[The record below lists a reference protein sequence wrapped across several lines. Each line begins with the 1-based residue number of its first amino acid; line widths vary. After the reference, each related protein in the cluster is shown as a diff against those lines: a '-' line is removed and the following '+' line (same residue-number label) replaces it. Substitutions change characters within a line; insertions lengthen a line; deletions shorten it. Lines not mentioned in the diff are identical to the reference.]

1 MRPIISGGGL
11 LIISYGIIRKRLGVK
26 MGSEHRITSMILVL
40 ALLTGVWYAGTME
53 DAADNGVMSGFQK
66 DTIYIWY
73 TDEAL
78 TDYINSA
85 ALAFY
90 EDYDVRVVP
99 VLQSGLEY
107 VQALNAAS
115 ISGNETPDLYL
126 AGSDS
131 LERLIMAG
139 LASKVE
145 DTEEILNGFY
155 FPQTALDAVTYQGEY
170 YAYPFY
176 YETAFL
182 LYNKTYLTR
191 IADGALRE
199 EILLGD
205 EAAQE
210 MDGEEDIY
218 AEQTIPEGYDE
229 MSWDAAVSQKMY
241 DLIPESIEDILAIAD
256 SYDAPEQVENIFL
269 WDVSDILYNYFFAGA
284 YMNVGGACGDDAS
297 VIEIYNEDTIACM
310 SVYQE
315 LHQFF
320 SIESKE
326 SSYEEVL
333 QEFLDGKT
341 LFTIAAIDAVGRL
354 EEAGEEGTFPYEY
367 GIALL
372 PSIDGEHAARGLSV
386 TNVIAVN
393 GYSRQ
398 KEMANLFAGY
408 LVYGNANTLYD
419 RTHKMQAAY
428 PIEDFVTDL
437 RDEIAVIYENSTSL
451 PKILEI
457 SNFWIQ
463 LELAYTKIWDGSNVN
478 DVLRQL
484 SEQMKTQ
491 IAGEGVVEEAIPS
504 AGPEL

>member
-1 MRPIISGGGL
+1 M
-11 LIISYGIIRKRLGVK
+11 LG
-26 MGSEHRITSMILVL
+26 MGSEHKMTSILLVL
-40 ALLTGVWYAGTME
+40 VLLAGVWYAGTG
-53 DAADNGVMSGFQK
+53 DGVADNGFMSGFQK

-115 ISGNETPDLYL
+115 ISGNELPDLYL
-126 AGSDS
+126 TGSDS

-139 LASKVE
+139 LASPVE
-145 DTEEILNGFY
+145 DTKEILDDFY
-155 FPQTALDAVTYQGEY
+155 FPQTALDAVTYRGEY

-182 LYNKTYLTR
+182 LYNKTYLTQ

-199 EILLGD
+199 EIISGGGAGQDGGAD
-205 EAAQE
+205 EG
-210 MDGEEDIY
+210 MDDEEDMNT
-218 AEQTIPEGYDE
+218 EQGIPDGYDE
-229 MSWDAAVSQKMY
+229 ASWDAAVSQKMY

-256 SYDAPEQVENIFL
+256 SYNAPEQVENIFL
-269 WDVSDILYNYFFAGA
+269 WDVSDIFYNYFFAGA
-284 YMNVGGACGDDAS
+284 YMNMGGPCGDDAS

-310 SVYQE
+310 NVYQD

-341 LFTIAAIDAVGRL
+341 LFTIATIDAIGTL
-354 EEAGEEGTFPYEY
+354 EEAKEEGAISFEY
-367 GIALL
+367 GIAAL

-386 TNVIAVN
+386 TNVIVIN
-393 GYSRQ
+393 GYSQQ
-398 KEMANLFAGY
+398 KEMANIFAGY
-408 LVYGNANTLYD
+408 LAYKDANSLYD
-419 RTHKMQAAY
+419 RTGKMQAAH
-428 PIEDFVTDL
+428 PIENFVMDIN
-437 RDEIAVIYENSTSL
+437 DEIAVIYENSTSL

-457 SNFWIQ
+457 SNFWMQ
-463 LELAYTKIWDGSNVN
+463 LELAYTKIWDGDNVN

-491 IAGEGVVEEAIPS
+491 IAGEGVVEEVIPS
-504 AGPEL
+504 EGPEL

>member
-1 MRPIISGGGL
+1 
-11 LIISYGIIRKRLGVK
+11 
-26 MGSEHRITSMILVL
+26 MGSKHKMTSILLLL
-40 ALLTGVWYAGTME
+40 AMLAGVWYAGSGGMAE
-53 DAADNGVMSGFQK
+53 SGFMSGFQK

-107 VQALNAAS
+107 VRALNTAS
-115 ISGNETPDLYL
+115 VSGNETPDLYL
-126 AGSDS
+126 TGSDS

-139 LASKVE
+139 LAAPVE
-145 DTEEILNGFY
+145 DTKGILDDFY

-182 LYNKTYLTR
+182 LYNKTYLTQ
-191 IADGALRE
+191 IADGALRG
-199 EILLGD
+199 EIASGGAEQGED
-205 EAAQE
+205 ADAG
-210 MDGEEDIY
+210 MDDEEDTA
-218 AEQTIPEGYDE
+218 AEQTVPEGYDDA
-229 MSWDAAVSQKMY
+229 SWDEAVSRKMRE
-241 DLIPESIEDILAIAD
+241 LIPESIEDILNIAD
-256 SYDAPEQVENIFL
+256 SYNAPEQVENIFL

-284 YMNVGGACGDDAS
+284 YMNVGGPCGDDAS

-341 LFTIAAIDAVGRL
+341 IFTIATVDAIRTL
-354 EEAGEEGTFPYEY
+354 EEAREEGTFSYEY

-372 PSIDGEHAARGLSV
+372 PSIDGEHEARGLSV

-393 GYSRQ
+393 GYSEQ
-398 KEMANLFAGY
+398 KEMANIFAGY
-408 LVYGNANTLYD
+408 LAYENADTLYD
-419 RTHKMQAAY
+419 RTYKMQATY
-428 PIEDFVTDL
+428 PVEDFVTDI
-437 RDEIAVIYENSTSL
+437 RDEIVIIYKNSTSL

-463 LELAYTKIWDGSNVN
+463 LELAYTRIWDGGNVN

-491 IAGEGVVEEAIPS
+491 IAGEGVTEEVLPS
-504 AGPEL
+504 DGPEL

>member
-1 MRPIISGGGL
+1 
-11 LIISYGIIRKRLGVK
+11 
-26 MGSEHRITSMILVL
+26 MGSKHRITSILLLL
-40 ALLTGVWYAGTME
+40 AMLAGVWYAGTYGSVE
-53 DAADNGVMSGFQK
+53 DNGLMSGFQK

-85 ALAFY
+85 SLAFY

-99 VLQSGLEY
+99 VLQPGLEY

-115 ISGNETPDLYL
+115 VSGNETPDLYL
-126 AGSDS
+126 TGSDS

-139 LASKVE
+139 LASPAE
-145 DTEEILNGFY
+145 DTEGILDNFY

-176 YETAFL
+176 YETSFL

-191 IADGALRE
+191 IADSALRGE
-199 EILLGD
+199 LAFGD
-205 EAAQE
+205 
-210 MDGEEDIY
+210 G
-218 AEQTIPEGYDE
+218 AEQGGDAGGGEDTVMAQTVPEGYDE
-229 MSWDAAVSQKMY
+229 ASWDAAVSRKMY
-241 DLIPESIEDILAIAD
+241 DLIPDSIEDILAIAD

-284 YMNVGGACGDDAS
+284 YMNVGGPCGDDAS

-310 SVYQE
+310 SVYQG
-315 LHQFF
+315 LRQFF

-326 SSYEEVL
+326 SSYAEVL
-333 QEFLDGKT
+333 QQFMDGKT
-341 LFTIAAIDAVGRL
+341 LFTIATIDAIGSL
-354 EEAGEEGTFPYEY
+354 EEAKEEGGFPFEY
-367 GIALL
+367 DIAPL
-372 PSIDGEHAARGLSV
+372 PGIDGEHAARGLSV

-393 GYSRQ
+393 GYSGQ
-398 KEMANLFAGY
+398 KEMANIFAGY
-408 LVYGNANTLYD
+408 LVYGNADTLYD
-419 RTHKMQAAY
+419 RTYKMQATY
-428 PIEDFVTDL
+428 PIEDFTEDI
-437 RDEIAVIYENSTSL
+437 RDEIVVIYENSISL

-463 LELAYTKIWDGSNVN
+463 LELAYTRIWDGGNVN

-491 IAGEGVVEEAIPS
+491 IAGEGVAEEVIPS
-504 AGPEL
+504 ATPEL

>member
-1 MRPIISGGGL
+1 
-11 LIISYGIIRKRLGVK
+11 
-26 MGSEHRITSMILVL
+26 MGSEHKITSMLLVL
-40 ALLTGVWYAGTME
+40 ALLAGVWYVGTYDGE
-53 DAADNGVMSGFQK
+53 IEYGFVSAFQK

-73 TDEAL
+73 TDEEL

-107 VQALNAAS
+107 VQVLNEAS
-115 ISGNETPDLYL
+115 ISGNEIPDLYL
-126 AGSDS
+126 TGSDS

-139 LASKVE
+139 LASPVE
-145 DTEEILNGFY
+145 DTKEILDDFY
-155 FPQTALDAVTYQGEY
+155 FPQTALDAVTYKGEY

-182 LYNKTYLTR
+182 LYNKTYLTQ
-191 IADGALRE
+191 IADSALRE
-199 EILLGD
+199 EIISGGEAGQDGGAD
-205 EAAQE
+205 EG
-210 MDGEEDIY
+210 MDDGEDMLM
-218 AEQTIPEGYDE
+218 EQGVPEGYDE
-229 MSWDAAVSQKMY
+229 ASWDAAVSQKMY

-256 SYDAPEQVENIFL
+256 SYNAPEQVENIFL
-269 WDVSDILYNYFFAGA
+269 WDVTDILYNYFFAGA
-284 YMNVGGACGDDAS
+284 YMNVGGPCGDDAS
-297 VIEIYNEDTIACM
+297 MIEIYNEDTIACM
-310 SVYQE
+310 NVYQE

-326 SSYEEVL
+326 SSYGEVL

-341 LFTIAAIDAVGRL
+341 IFTIATIDAIGSL
-354 EEAGEEGTFPYEY
+354 EEAKDEGGFSFEY
-367 GIALL
+367 GIAAL

-386 TNVIAVN
+386 TNVIVVN
-393 GYSRQ
+393 GYSEQ
-398 KEMANLFAGY
+398 KEMANIFAGY
-408 LVYGNANTLYD
+408 LAYENANTLYD
-419 RTHKMQAAY
+419 RTGKMQATY
-428 PIEDFVTDL
+428 PIENFVTDI
-437 RDEIAVIYENSTSL
+437 RDEIAVIYGNSTSL

-457 SNFWIQ
+457 SNFWMQ
-463 LELAYTKIWDGSNVN
+463 LELAYTRIWDGGNVN

-491 IAGEGVVEEAIPS
+491 IAGEGVVEEVIPS

>member
-1 MRPIISGGGL
+1 MLSMGL
-11 LIISYGIIRKRLGVK
+11 EHK
-26 MGSEHRITSMILVL
+26 MTSIFLVL
-40 ALLTGVWYAGTME
+40 ALLAGVWYAGTGNG
-53 DAADNGVMSGFQK
+53 ATDNGFMSGYEK

-73 TDEAL
+73 TDEEL

-115 ISGNETPDLYL
+115 VSGNETPDLYL
-126 AGSDS
+126 TGSDS

-139 LASKVE
+139 LASPVE
-145 DTEEILNGFY
+145 DTKGILDSFY
-155 FPQTALDAVTYQGEY
+155 FPQTALNTVTYKGEY

-191 IADGALRE
+191 IADGALRA
-199 EILLGD
+199 EIVYGEGTGQDADAD
-205 EAAQE
+205 EG
-210 MDGEEDIY
+210 MDGEEDMHE
-218 AEQTIPEGYDE
+218 EQTVPEGYDE
-229 MSWDAAVSQKMY
+229 TSWDAAVSQKMHG
-241 DLIPESIEDILAIAD
+241 LIPKSIEDILEIAD
-256 SYDAPEQVENIFL
+256 SYNAPEQVENIFL

-284 YMNVGGACGDDAS
+284 YMDVGGPCGDDAS

-310 SVYQE
+310 NVYQG
-315 LHQFF
+315 LRQFF

-326 SSYEEVL
+326 SSYAQVL
-333 QEFLDGKT
+333 QQFLDGKT
-341 LFTIAAIDAVGRL
+341 IFTIATIDAIGSL
-354 EEAGEEGTFPYEY
+354 EEAKEEGTFPFEY
-367 GIALL
+367 GIAPL
-372 PSIDGEHAARGLSV
+372 PSIDGEHEARGLSV
-386 TNVIAVN
+386 TNVIVVN
-393 GYSRQ
+393 GYSEQ
-398 KEMANLFAGY
+398 KEMANIFARY
-408 LVYGNANTLYD
+408 LAYENADTLYD
-419 RTHKMQAAY
+419 RTRKMQATY
-428 PIEDFVTDL
+428 PIEDFVTDI
-437 RDEIAVIYENSTSL
+437 RDEIVVIYENSTSL

-463 LELAYTKIWDGSNVN
+463 LELAYTKIWDGGNVN

-491 IAGEGVVEEAIPS
+491 IAGEGVVEEVIPS
-504 AGPEL
+504 AEPDL

>member
-1 MRPIISGGGL
+1 MDSKHRVTSIL
-11 LIISYGIIRKRLGVK
+11 LLLAMLAGI
-26 MGSEHRITSMILVL
+26 
-40 ALLTGVWYAGTME
+40 WYAGTRGGT
-53 DAADNGVMSGFQK
+53 ADNGFMSGFQK

-115 ISGNETPDLYL
+115 VSGNEVPDLYL
-126 AGSDS
+126 TGSDS

-139 LASKVE
+139 LASPVE
-145 DTEEILNGFY
+145 DTKGILDDFY
-155 FPQTALDAVTYQGEY
+155 FPQTALDAVTYREEY

-176 YETAFL
+176 YETSFL
-182 LYNKTYLTR
+182 LYNKTYLTQ

-199 EILLGD
+199 EIILGGETGQDAGAD
-205 EAAQE
+205 EG
-210 MDGEEDIY
+210 MDDGEDMFM
-218 AEQTIPEGYDE
+218 EQGVPEGYDE
-229 MSWDAAVSQKMY
+229 ASWDAAVSQKMY
-241 DLIPESIEDILAIAD
+241 DLIPASIEDILDIAD
-256 SYDAPEQVENIFL
+256 SYNAPEQVENIFL

-284 YMNVGGACGDDAS
+284 YMNVGGPCGDDAS

-326 SSYEEVL
+326 SSYAQVL

-341 LFTIAAIDAVGRL
+341 LFTIATIDAISSL
-354 EEAGEEGTFPYEY
+354 EQAKEDGGFPYEY

-372 PSIDGEHAARGLSV
+372 PSIDGVHAARGLSV

-393 GYSRQ
+393 GYSEH
-398 KEMANLFAGY
+398 KEMANIFARY
-408 LVYGNANTLYD
+408 LVYENADTLYD
-419 RTHKMQAAY
+419 RTSKMQATY
-428 PIEDFVTDL
+428 PIEDFVTDI
-437 RDEIAVIYENSTSL
+437 RDEIVAIYGNSTSL

-463 LELAYTKIWDGSNVN
+463 LELAYTKIWDGGNVN

-491 IAGEGVVEEAIPS
+491 IAGEGVVEEVIPS
-504 AGPEL
+504 ATPEL

>member
-1 MRPIISGGGL
+1 
-11 LIISYGIIRKRLGVK
+11 
-26 MGSEHRITSMILVL
+26 MGSEHKITSILLVL
-40 ALLTGVWYAGTME
+40 ALLAGVWYVGTYDGE
-53 DAADNGVMSGFQK
+53 IEYGFVSAFQK

-73 TDEAL
+73 TDEEL

-99 VLQSGLEY
+99 MLQSGLEY
-107 VQALNAAS
+107 VQVLNEAS

-126 AGSDS
+126 TGSDS

-139 LASKVE
+139 LASPVE
-145 DTEEILNGFY
+145 DTKEVLDDFY
-155 FPQTALDAVTYQGEY
+155 FPQTALDAVTYKGEY

-182 LYNKTYLTR
+182 LYNKTYLTQ
-191 IADGALRE
+191 IADSALRE
-199 EILLGD
+199 EIISGGEAGQDGGAD
-205 EAAQE
+205 EG
-210 MDGEEDIY
+210 MDDGEDMLMG
-218 AEQTIPEGYDE
+218 QGVPEGYDE
-229 MSWDAAVSQKMY
+229 ASWDAAVSQKMY

-256 SYDAPEQVENIFL
+256 SYNAPEQVENIFL
-269 WDVSDILYNYFFAGA
+269 WDVTDILYNYFFAGA
-284 YMNVGGACGDDAS
+284 YMNVGGPCGDDAS
-297 VIEIYNEDTIACM
+297 MIEIYNEDTIACM
-310 SVYQE
+310 NVYQE

-326 SSYEEVL
+326 SSYGEVL

-341 LFTIAAIDAVGRL
+341 IFTIATIDAIGSL
-354 EEAGEEGTFPYEY
+354 EEAKSEGGFAFEY
-367 GIALL
+367 GIAAL

-386 TNVIAVN
+386 TNVIVVN
-393 GYSRQ
+393 GYSEQ
-398 KEMANLFAGY
+398 KEMANIFARY
-408 LVYGNANTLYD
+408 LAYENANTLYD
-419 RTHKMQAAY
+419 RTGKMQATY
-428 PIEDFVTDL
+428 PIENFVTDI
-437 RDEIAVIYENSTSL
+437 RDEIAVIYGNSTSL

-457 SNFWIQ
+457 SNFWMQ
-463 LELAYTKIWDGSNVN
+463 LELAYTRIWDGGNVN

-491 IAGEGVVEEAIPS
+491 IAGEGVVEEVIPS

>member
-1 MRPIISGGGL
+1 
-11 LIISYGIIRKRLGVK
+11 
-26 MGSEHRITSMILVL
+26 MGSEHKITSIFLVL
-40 ALLTGVWYAGTME
+40 ALLAGVWYVGTYDGE
-53 DAADNGVMSGFQK
+53 IDYGFVSGFQK

-73 TDEAL
+73 MDEEL

-107 VQALNAAS
+107 VQALNEAS

-126 AGSDS
+126 TGSDS

-139 LASKVE
+139 LASPVE
-145 DTEEILNGFY
+145 DTKEILDDFY
-155 FPQTALDAVTYQGEY
+155 FPQTALDAVTYKGEY

-182 LYNKTYLTR
+182 LYNKTYLNR

-199 EILLGD
+199 EIISGGEAGQDGD
-205 EAAQE
+205 ADEG
-210 MDGEEDIY
+210 MDDGEDMPM
-218 AEQTIPEGYDE
+218 EQGIPEGYDE
-229 MSWDAAVSQKMY
+229 ASWDAAVSRKMY
-241 DLIPESIEDILAIAD
+241 DLIPESIEDILDIAD
-256 SYDAPEQVENIFL
+256 SYNAPEQVENIFL
-269 WDVSDILYNYFFAGA
+269 WDVTDILYNYFFAGA
-284 YMNVGGACGDDAS
+284 YMNVGGPCGDDAS

-310 SVYQE
+310 TVYQE

-341 LFTIAAIDAVGRL
+341 IFTIATIDAISSL
-354 EEAGEEGTFPYEY
+354 EEAKAEGGFSFEY
-367 GIALL
+367 GIAAL

-386 TNVIAVN
+386 TNVIVVN
-393 GYSRQ
+393 GYSEQ
-398 KEMANLFAGY
+398 KEMANIFAGY
-408 LVYGNANTLYD
+408 LAYVNANTLYD
-419 RTHKMQAAY
+419 RTRKMQATY
-428 PIEDFVTDL
+428 PMENFVTDI
-437 RDEIAVIYENSTSL
+437 RDEIAVIYANSTSL
-451 PKILEI
+451 PKILEV
-457 SNFWIQ
+457 SNFWMQ
-463 LELAYTKIWDGSNVN
+463 LELAYTRIWDGGNAN

-491 IAGEGVVEEAIPS
+491 IAGEGVVEEVIPS
-504 AGPEL
+504 SGPEL